1 MLKKFGNEIYN
12 IWISERPNLQAAAL
26 AFFGMFSFA
35 PVIFIAFSMVGIF
48 ADAVQIGDQFYQ
60 RLQSILGEELALL
73 IQESIAALSKP
84 SADASILISIISF
97 LALFYAASGVFFQLQ
112 YALNIIWHVPPPE
125 KGQTVS
131 YMRQKLFS
139 FVIVI
144 GVGLMGIL
152 AVFTNLLLS
161 WFGSVL
167 EKLLGISP
175 NLTLI
180 VGASALL
187 LLVLT
192 FALFYKLLPE
202 TKIAWKDVWL
212 GASIA
217 ALLVL
222 VAITLAGW
230 FFKNSSLS
238 SALQVAGGFSVLLLG
253 FYYIAQIF
261 LLGAIICR
269 VYAYQLGSRRSTV
282 EPGSKEHP
290 LAP

>member
-1 MLKKFGNEIYN
+1 M
-12 IWISERPNLQAAAL
+12 
-26 AFFGMFSFA
+26 
-35 PVIFIAFSMVGIF
+35 
-48 ADAVQIGDQFYQ
+48 
-60 RLQSILGEELALL
+60 
-73 IQESIAALSKP
+73 
-84 SADASILISIISF
+84 
-97 LALFYAASGVFFQLQ
+97 
-112 YALNIIWHVPPPE
+112 
-125 KGQTVS
+125 
-131 YMRQKLFS
+131 
-139 FVIVI
+139 IVV

-175 NLTLI
+175 NLTFI

-202 TKIAWKDVWL
+202 TKIAWRDVWL
-212 GASIA
+212 GAGVA

-269 VYAYQLGSRRSTV
+269 VYANQLGSRRS
-282 EPGSKEHP
+282 S
-290 LAP
+290 L

>member
-1 MLKKFGNEIYN
+1 MLKKIVNEIYK
-12 IWISERPNLQAAAL
+12 IWITERPNLQAAAL

-60 RLQSILGEELALL
+60 RLQNLFGEEIALL

-84 SADASILISIISF
+84 SAETSILISIISF

-125 KGQTVS
+125 KGQTGS
-131 YMRQKLFS
+131 FIRQRLFS
-139 FVIVI
+139 FVTVI
-144 GVGLMGIL
+144 GVGLMGIV

-167 EKLLGISP
+167 ENLFGISP
-175 NLTLI
+175 NQSI
-180 VGASALL
+180 MIGVFALL

-202 TKIAWKDVWL
+202 TKIGWGDVWL
-212 GASIA
+212 GAGIA

-222 VAITLAGW
+222 ILITLAGW
-230 FFKNSSLS
+230 FFQNTSLS

-269 VYAYQLGSRRSTV
+269 VYAEQLGSRRSAV
-282 EPGSKEHP
+282 EPGQ
-290 LAP
+290 

>member
-60 RLQSILGEELALL
+60 RLQNLLGEELALL
-73 IQESIAALSKP
+73 IQESITALSKP
-84 SADASILISIISF
+84 SSETSILISIISF

-112 YALNIIWHVPPPE
+112 YALNIIWHVPLPE
-125 KGQTVS
+125 KGQTLAYV
-131 YMRQKLFS
+131 RQKLFS
-139 FVIVI
+139 FAIVV

-175 NLTLI
+175 NLTI
-180 VGASALL
+180 IIGVFALL

-192 FALFYKLLPE
+192 FALFYKFLPE
-202 TKIAWKDVWL
+202 TKIAWRDVWL
-212 GASIA
+212 GAGIA

-222 VAITLAGW
+222 VAITLTGW
-230 FFKNSSLS
+230 FFQNSSLS

-269 VYAYQLGSRRSTV
+269 VYADQLGSRRSTA
-282 EPGSKEHP
+282 EPGQ
-290 LAP
+290 